1 MLGSSCSR
9 SRMLNFPLRCRAV
22 WKGMEGATP
31 AASVNDESSH
41 QTVHSSCSQLGEK
54 RDATLYL
61 NHCIPNGRGPFL
73 ADSVIGCADLSLQLL
88 RGLTKEPPRLQLR
101 HVRHIAA
108 WQQRLHGETASKS
121 QMRIIS
127 ASPPT
132 SCSRFLSQEHSL

>member
-1 MLGSSCSR
+1 MDV
-9 SRMLNFPLRCRAV
+9 A
-22 WKGMEGATP
+22 
-31 AASVNDESSH
+31 
-41 QTVHSSCSQLGEK
+41 
-54 RDATLYL
+54 LYL
-61 NHCIPNGRGPFL
+61 NHCIHIVSGYLL
-73 ADSVIGCADLSLQLL
+73 ADNVIGRADLSLQLL